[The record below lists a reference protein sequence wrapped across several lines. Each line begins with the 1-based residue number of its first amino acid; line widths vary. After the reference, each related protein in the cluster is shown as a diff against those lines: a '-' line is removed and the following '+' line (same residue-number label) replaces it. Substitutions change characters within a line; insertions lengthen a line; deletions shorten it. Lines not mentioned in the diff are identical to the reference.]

1 MRAVVLG
8 VRGPLQL
15 RQVAQIPERVDP
27 RCVATG
33 KADLERV
40 LPDESH
46 IRDLQLV
53 LPQLGVPVQPPG
65 HPRLPTALRAR
76 TGPPQL
82 SARIACPDAILPDDL
97 ENVVGSNQVYC
108 GRKRVRVSQ
117 RMLITG
123 SRRNDWID
131 VLAAI

>member
-1 MRAVVLG
+1 MPCPGRPRGQTSGTWPSYARTMGLR
-8 VRGPLQL
+8 VRGPLQV

-46 IRDLQLV
+46 VRDLQLV
-53 LPQLGVPVQPPG
+53 LPQLRDTVQPPR

-82 SARIACPDAILPDDL
+82 PTRIACPDAILPDD
-97 ENVVGSNQVYC
+97 
-108 GRKRVRVSQ
+108 
-117 RMLITG
+117 
-123 SRRNDWID
+123 
-131 VLAAI
+131 